1 MSILV
6 ALDIFAAVIIF
17 VYCACK
23 LSLRHW
29 KWHESGLWINA
40 MLIGGSVGSVAI
52 GLFNQTHPE
61 WPEILINWGL
71 AMLFTM
77 RAWRLWREGRLFKKE
92 VGNDVGNP

>member
-6 ALDIFAAVIIF
+6 ALNIFAAVIIF
-17 VYCACK
+17 VHCACK

-52 GLFNQTHPE
+52 GLFNQTLPE

-77 RAWRLWREGRLFKKE
+77 RTWRLWRDGLLFPKIGGKNA
-92 VGNDVGNP
+92 GKT

>member
-6 ALDIFAAVIIF
+6 ALNIFAAVIIF
-17 VYCACK
+17 VHCVCK

-52 GLFNQTHPE
+52 GLFNPTPPK

-77 RAWRLWREGRLFKKE
+77 RAWRLWREGLLFKKSGGE
-92 VGNDVGNP
+92 YAGKP

>member
-6 ALDIFAAVIIF
+6 ALNIFAAVIIF
-17 VYCACK
+17 VHCVCK

-40 MLIGGSVGSVAI
+40 MLIGGAVGSVFI
-52 GLFNQTHPE
+52 SLLNQKLPE

-71 AMLFTM
+71 AMLLTV
-77 RAWRLWREGRLFKKE
+77 RAWRLWREGLLFKKSGGE
-92 VGNDVGNP
+92 YAGKP

>member
-6 ALDIFAAVIIF
+6 ALNIFAAVIIF

-40 MLIGGSVGSVAI
+40 MLIGGAVGSVFI
-52 GLFNQTHPE
+52 SLLNQKLPE
-61 WPEILINWGL
+61 WPEILINWGAL
-71 AMLFTM
+71 RRTGGSEKSCELCRNSHQALRRTGGS
-77 RAWRLWREGRLFKKE
+77 E
-92 VGNDVGNP
+92 N

>member
-6 ALDIFAAVIIF
+6 ALNIFAAVIIF
-17 VYCACK
+17 VHCVCK

-40 MLIGGSVGSVAI
+40 MLIGGAVGSVFI
-52 GLFNQTHPE
+52 SLLNKKPPE

-77 RAWRLWREGRLFKKE
+77 RAWRLWREGRLFKKAGDE
-92 VGNDVGNP
+92 YAGKS

>member
-6 ALDIFAAVIIF
+6 ALNIFAAVIIF
-17 VYCACK
+17 VHCVCK

-52 GLFNQTHPE
+52 GLFNQTHPA

-77 RAWRLWREGRLFKKE
+77 RTWRLWREGLLFTKSGGEYAGK
-92 VGNDVGNP
+92 P

>member
-17 VYCACK
+17 VHCACK

-40 MLIGGSVGSVAI
+40 MLIGGAVGSVFI
-52 GLFNQTHPE
+52 SLLNQKLPE

-71 AMLFTM
+71 ALLFTI
-77 RAWRLWREGRLFKKE
+77 RAWRLWREGLLFTKSGGEYARK
-92 VGNDVGNP
+92 P

>member
-6 ALDIFAAVIIF
+6 ALNIFAAVIIF
-17 VYCACK
+17 VHCVCK

-52 GLFNQTHPE
+52 GLFNQTLPK

-77 RAWRLWREGRLFKKE
+77 RAWRLWREGLLFKKSGGE
-92 VGNDVGNP
+92 YAGKP

>member
-6 ALDIFAAVIIF
+6 ALNLFAAVIIF
-17 VYCACK
+17 VNCVCK

-40 MLIGGSVGSVAI
+40 MLIGGSVGAVAI
-52 GLFNQTHPE
+52 GLFNQTLPE

-77 RAWRLWREGRLFKKE
+77 RAWRLWREGLLFKKSGGE
-92 VGNDVGNP
+92 YAGKP

>member
-6 ALDIFAAVIIF
+6 ALNIFAAVIIF
-17 VYCACK
+17 VHCVFK

-71 AMLFTM
+71 ALLFTI
-77 RAWRLWREGRLFKKE
+77 RAWRLWREGLLFTKSGGEYAGK
-92 VGNDVGNP
+92 P

>member
-6 ALDIFAAVIIF
+6 ALNIFAAVIIF
-17 VYCACK
+17 VHCVCK

-52 GLFNQTHPE
+52 GLFNQTLPE

-77 RAWRLWREGRLFKKE
+77 RTWRLWRDGHLFNVTGGRNAQK
-92 VGNDVGNP
+92 P

>member
-1 MSILV
+1 MSLLV
-6 ALDIFAAVIIF
+6 ALNIFAAVIIF
-17 VYCACK
+17 VHCVCK
-23 LSLRHW
+23 ISLRHW

-52 GLFNQTHPE
+52 GLFNQTLPE

-77 RAWRLWREGRLFKKE
+77 RTWRLWREGHLFPNG
-92 VGNDVGNP
+92 GNDAG

>member
-6 ALDIFAAVIIF
+6 ALNIFAAVIIF
-17 VYCACK
+17 VHCVCK

-40 MLIGGSVGSVAI
+40 MLIGGAVGSVFI
-52 GLFNQTHPE
+52 SLLNQKLPE

-71 AMLFTM
+71 ALLFTI
-77 RAWRLWREGRLFKKE
+77 RAWRLWREGLLFTKSGGEYAGK
-92 VGNDVGNP
+92 P

>member
-6 ALDIFAAVIIF
+6 ALNIFAAVIIF
-17 VYCACK
+17 VHCVCK

-52 GLFNQTHPE
+52 GLFNQTLPE
-61 WPEILINWGL
+61 LPEILINWGL
-71 AMLFTM
+71 ALLFTI
-77 RAWRLWREGRLFKKE
+77 RAWRLWRDGLLFKKSGGE
-92 VGNDVGNP
+92 YAGKP

>member
-6 ALDIFAAVIIF
+6 ALNIFAAVIIF
-17 VYCACK
+17 VHCARK

-40 MLIGGSVGSVAI
+40 MLIGGAVGSVFI
-52 GLFNQTHPE
+52 SLLNQTPPE

-71 AMLFTM
+71 AILFTV
-77 RAWRLWREGRLFKKE
+77 RAWRRWREGLLFKKSGGE
-92 VGNDVGNP
+92 YAGKP